1 VLLFVKG
8 AVIKDRNDPDVRTM
22 SRTGDPFELCM
33 GPLMFTIVMCV
44 VGLYLFGRSEGAMVM
59 AIVGWGDGFAPVIGE
74 RYGKTRYIV
83 RGGRYKSVEGSV
95 ACFLFSLLGMK
106 VNQNRTRKTGED
118 LLENDQVFNFFLGYP
133 YYNFGVWTL
142 LALVGTAVE
151 AISPS
156 DWDNI
161 LIPLAVYHAAPFA
174 QQASRLMM
182 L

>member
-1 VLLFVKG
+1 
-8 AVIKDRNDPDVRTM
+8 M

-106 VNQNRTRKTGED
+106 V
-118 LLENDQVFNFFLGYP
+118 FNFFLGYP